1 MHTSGPWK
9 VVFRAKKEGHPAQP
23 EVLDGD
29 NYIIAGEIGSSDFG
43 RQQLPNAFLLA
54 ASLDLLKELEEST
67 VCLEFVLRGEVI
79 PAALIN
85 QIDRNHDLINKVKG
99 E

>member
-1 MHTSGPWK
+1 MHKPGPWI
-9 VVFRAKKEGHPAQP
+9 
-23 EVLDGD
+23 LDGLEVTD
-29 NYIIAGEIGSSDFG
+29 GSDILPERICEIGYAGDWKANGCLIVVS
-43 RQQLPNAFLLA
+43 P
-54 ASLDLLKELEEST
+54 DLLKELEEST
-67 VCLEFVLRGEVI
+67 VCLEFVLRGDVI